1 MIDYDDSTHTYSF
14 RGRRYLSATQVID
27 HFKNHFR
34 SREQAVEYT
43 KKAGRTP
50 EYWMEQWEE
59 KRDIALSRGHRIHN
73 LREMIVR
80 NQSMSVALGQPFR
93 VQNVNLYYNESLSQ
107 LPDGIYPEQ
116 MVWHHGWGIA
126 GRIDKLIIQTI
137 DGIRYSHVQDYKTN
151 KFIATRSWMQANGN
165 RVTMLTPLNHI
176 EDCAMSHYQLQ
187 LSEYQF
193 MLKSHGFTPGRCWIT
208 HFGQVPAIAPLG
220 AAEPPP
226 KDYVCGYW
234 EDAVTS
240 MLTELKRQRIL

>member
-27 HFKNHFR
+27 QFKNHFQ
-34 SREQAVEYT
+34 SREQAVEYA

-50 EYWMEQWEE
+50 EYWIEQWEE

-93 VQNVNLYYNESLSQ
+93 VQNVHLYYNESLSQ

-116 MVWHHGWGIA
+116 MVWHHDWRIA

-151 KFIATRSWMQANGN
+151 RFIRMRGFPLIDGSRQMMQA
-165 RVTMLTPLNHI
+165 PLDQV
-176 EDCAMSHYQLQ
+176 EDCDMAHYQLQ

-193 MLKSHGFTPGRCWIT
+193 MLKSHGFTPGRCWLT
-208 HFGQVPAIAPLG
+208 HFGQVPAIAPAG
-220 AAEPPP
+220 AVEPPP
-226 KDYVCGYW
+226 KDYPCVYW

-240 MLTELKRQRIL
+240 MLNHLKRKKIL